1 MVKSIKVVER
11 NRSQSESNLS
21 IFLDYESAQQKK
33 RKKDHHFYFSKNKI
47 GFCGFC
53 QEQFLRKRKL
63 ITLQEER
70 RTKKVDKFPF
80 VRKEIS
86 PDSVRKKD

>member
-33 RKKDHHFYFSKNKI
+33 RKKHHHFYFSKNKI

-63 ITLQEER
+63 ITLQEAER
-70 RTKKVDKFPF
+70 EEQKKLTNFPLL
-80 VRKEIS
+80 E
-86 PDSVRKKD
+86 KKLVLIP